1 MLRASTI
8 GLQTIGFI
16 YSFADRWLVGGID
29 TCAPFAEAAAIA
41 DMDTEFAKQ
50 TIRPRLQAKA
60 VEILR
65 ASPDGVRFSELSR
78 TLQEAFPSINVKTIN
93 NSILTLLSRRP
104 VRVYKPYQGMYRLIE
119 YRRSSDVALEAPRRS
134 ASHRRTREEQFYPLF
149 ASWLRDEME
158 EVTHAIALGGNAFRD
173 RWGTP
178 DVIGKAES
186 RPSDVIKRPTSIV
199 AAEIKI
205 GVTGLVAGFG
215 QACAYRLFSHKSYL
229 VIPMQIAAEEL
240 SRLSS
245 LCQMFGLG
253 LVLFNPQSTAAPD
266 FKLLVRPIKHEP
278 DLYYTNKYI
287 KRVERQL
294 F

>member
-1 MLRASTI
+1 
-8 GLQTIGFI
+8 
-16 YSFADRWLVGGID
+16 
-29 TCAPFAEAAAIA
+29 
-41 DMDTEFAKQ
+41 MDTEFAKQ

-65 ASPDGVRFSELSR
+65 ACPDGLRFSELSK
-78 TLQEAFPSINVKTIN
+78 TIQEAFPGINVKTIG

-104 VRVYKPYQGMYRLIE
+104 VRVYKPYPGKYRLIE
-119 YRRSSDVALEAPRRS
+119 YRQTLDVEVEAPRRNES
-134 ASHRRTREEQFYPLF
+134 NRRTCEEQFYPLF
-149 ASWLRDEME
+149 AAWLRDELE
-158 EVTHAIALGGNAFRD
+158 DVTHAIVLGGNAFRD

-178 DVIGKAES
+178 DVLGKAES

-205 GVTGLVAGFG
+205 GVTGLVTGFG

-229 VIPMQIAAEEL
+229 VIPMQILGEEL
-240 SRLSS
+240 ARLSS

-253 LVLFNPQSTAAPD
+253 LVVFNPKSTEAPD
-266 FKLLVRPIKHEP
+266 FKLLVRPMKHEP